1 METEIEF
8 IKTDDREVLAI
19 WEDSIHVAAVL
30 YRSIGFGWIMKEQQ
44 DYLGSKQLIKIAEK
58 LEELNKITSP

>member
-8 IKTDDREVLAI
+8 IKTDDREVLTI
-19 WEDSIHVAAVL
+19 WKDSGQVAAVL
-30 YRSIGFGWIMKEQQ
+30 YRSIGYGWIMKEQK

-58 LEELNKITSP
+58 LEDLNNE